1 MTIPNS
7 PRVVIIGAG
16 FAGLWAART
25 LSHSQTDVLVLDR
38 NNYHTFS
45 PLLYQVAAA
54 ELEPEDI
61 VYPVRSVLRGQ
72 QNIRFLMNEVGEIDL
87 AAKQVKTTD
96 HVFPYDFLVLAI
108 GSTSHFFGVTGAAE
122 YAFQLKTLE
131 QVIALRNHILFRF
144 ERALC
149 ETNPERRQQMLTF
162 AIVGGGP
169 TGVEFAG
176 ALAELIRGPLVKDY
190 QALDPREMH
199 VLLLE
204 ATDRLLAPFPE
215 WLGTYAAKRL
225 QKMGVEIRLG
235 AMVSQITPENVQFK
249 DGTTIP
255 LETVIWTAGV
265 RGESFN
271 AELPTMRNGQVKVLP
286 TLQTPDYPEVY
297 VIGDLA
303 YIEED
308 GHSLPMLAPVATQQG
323 EAAARN
329 IIRQA
334 DGREPVPFHYHNR
347 GTMVTIGRN
356 AAIAYIEGHAFA
368 GFPAWILWLSIHLY
382 SLIGFRNRLLV
393 LINWAWDYLFYER
406 AVRLIVSLPVSRTM
420 KAKKIFS
427 GVDSKGTVISKPDT
441 LGGKDHHEIEPGR
454 SKP

>member
-1 MTIPNS
+1 MTIPNR

-25 LSHSQTDVLVLDR
+25 LSHSQVDVLVLDR
-38 NNYHTFS
+38 NNYHTFF

-72 QNIRFLMNEVGEIDL
+72 QNIRFLMNEVTEIDL
-87 AAKQVKTTD
+87 VTKQVKTMD

-108 GSTSHFFGVTGAAE
+108 GSTPHFFGVTGAAE

-131 QVIALRNHILFRF
+131 QAVALRNHVLFRF

-149 ETNPERRQQMLTF
+149 ETDPERRQQMLTF

-176 ALAELIRGPLVKDY
+176 ALAELIRGPLVKNY
-190 QALDPREMH
+190 EALDPREMH

-215 WLGTYAAKRL
+215 RLGTYAAKRL
-225 QKMGVEIRLG
+225 QKLGVEIRLR
-235 AMVSQITPENVQFK
+235 AMVSQITPKYVQFK
-249 DGTTIP
+249 DGATIP

-271 AELPTMRNGQVKVLP
+271 AELLTMRNGQVKVLP

-303 YIEED
+303 FMEKD

-334 DGREPVPFHYHNR
+334 NRQEPVSFHYHNR

-356 AAIAYIEGHAFA
+356 AAIAYISGHAFA

-382 SLIGFRNRLLV
+382 GLIGFRNRLLV
-393 LINWAWDYLFYER
+393 LINWAWDYLFFER
-406 AVRLIVSLPVSRTM
+406 AASLIVSLPVSRT
-420 KAKKIFS
+420 
-427 GVDSKGTVISKPDT
+427 ISKV
-441 LGGKDHHEIEPGR
+441 L
-454 SKP
+454 

>member
-1 MTIPNS
+1 
-7 PRVVIIGAG
+7 VVILGAG

-25 LSHSQTDVLVLDR
+25 LSHSQVDVLVLDR
-38 NNYHTFS
+38 NNYHTFF

-72 QNIRFLMNEVGEIDL
+72 QNIRFLMNEVTEIDL
-87 AAKQVKTTD
+87 IGKKVKTTD
-96 HVFPYDFLVLAI
+96 HVFPYDFLVLGI
-108 GSTSHFFGVTGAAE
+108 GSTSHFFGVKGAAE

-131 QVIALRNHILFRF
+131 EAIALRNHILFHF

-149 ETNPERRQQMLTF
+149 ETDPERRQQMLTF
-162 AIVGGGP
+162 AIVGGGA

-215 WLGTYAAKRL
+215 RLGTYAAKRL
-225 QKMGVEIRLG
+225 QKMGVEIHLR
-235 AMVSQITPENVQFK
+235 AMVSQITPEYVQLEE
-249 DGTTIP
+249 GTTIP

-271 AELPTMRNGQVKVLP
+271 AILPTMRNGQVKVLP

-303 YIEED
+303 FVEAD

-323 EAAARN
+323 ETAAHN
-329 IIRQA
+329 IIRQVN
-334 DGREPVPFHYHNR
+334 GQEPVSFHYHNR

-356 AAIAYIEGHAFA
+356 AAIAYIGGHAFA

-382 SLIGFRNRLLV
+382 SLISFRNRLLV
-393 LINWAWDYLFYER
+393 LVNWSWDYLFYER
-406 AVRLIVSLPVSRTM
+406 AVRLIVSLPVSRTLGP
-420 KAKKIFS
+420 KKIFS
-427 GVDSKGTVISKPDT
+427 GVDSKGPVFPNKTN
-441 LGGKDHHEIEPGR
+441 LGGDDHPEIEPGR

>member
-1 MTIPNS
+1 MTIPDR

-38 NNYHTFS
+38 NNYHTFF

-61 VYPVRSVLRGQ
+61 VYPVRSILRGQ
-72 QNIRFLMNEVGEIDL
+72 QNIRFLMNEVTEIDL
-87 AAKQVKTTD
+87 VAKQVKTTD

-108 GSTSHFFGVTGAAE
+108 GSTSHFFGVTGADE

-131 QVIALRNHILFRF
+131 QAIALRNHILFRF

-149 ETNPERRQQMLTF
+149 ETDPERRQQMLTF

-190 QALDPREMH
+190 PALDPREMH

-204 ATDRLLAPFPE
+204 AADRLLAPFPE
-215 WLGTYAAKRL
+215 RLGTYAVKRL
-225 QKMGVEIRLG
+225 QKMGVEIHLQ
-235 AMVSQITPENVQFK
+235 AMVSQITPEYVQFK
-249 DGTTIP
+249 DGATIP

-286 TLQTPDYPEVY
+286 TLQTPDHPEVY
-297 VIGDLA
+297 IIGDLA

-308 GHSLPMLAPVATQQG
+308 GHSLPMLGSGRHSTRGSSRPQHNSPGKRTRACAFLLSQPG
-323 EAAARN
+323 Y
-329 IIRQA
+329 
-334 DGREPVPFHYHNR
+334 DGDHWPKCCYSIYM
-347 GTMVTIGRN
+347 GTC
-356 AAIAYIEGHAFA
+356 FC
-368 GFPAWILWLSIHLY
+368 WLSGLDSMAEHT
-382 SLIGFRNRLLV
+382 SLQPDR
-393 LINWAWDYLFYER
+393 
-406 AVRLIVSLPVSRTM
+406 
-420 KAKKIFS
+420 
-427 GVDSKGTVISKPDT
+427 IS
-441 LGGKDHHEIEPGR
+441 
-454 SKP
+454 

>member
-1 MTIPNS
+1 MTNPKR

-25 LSHSQTDVLVLDR
+25 LAYSQTEVLVLDR
-38 NNYHTFS
+38 NNYHTFF

-61 VYPVRSVLRGQ
+61 VYPVRRVLRGQ
-72 QNIRFLMNEVGEIDL
+72 QNIRFLMNEVTEIDL
-87 AAKQVKTTD
+87 VGKQVKTTD
-96 HVFPYDFLVLAI
+96 HVFPYDFLVFAI

-122 YAFQLKTLE
+122 YAYQLKTLE
-131 QVIALRNHILFRF
+131 QASALRNHILFRF

-149 ETNPERRQQMLTF
+149 ETDPKHRQQMLTF

-215 WLGTYAAKRL
+215 RLGTYAVSRL
-225 QKMGVEIRLG
+225 QKMGVEIHLR
-235 AMVSQITPENVQFK
+235 MIVNQITPEHVQFK
-249 DGTTIP
+249 DGSIIP

-265 RGESFN
+265 QGESFN
-271 AELPTMRNGQVKVLP
+271 AELPRMRNGQVRVLP
-286 TLQTPDYPEVY
+286 TLQTPDHPEIY
-297 VIGDLA
+297 IIGDLA
-303 YIEED
+303 YLEED

-323 EAAARN
+323 EAVARN
-329 IIRQA
+329 IIRQTN
-334 DGREPVPFHYHNR
+334 GQEPVPFHYHNR

-356 AAIAYIEGHAFA
+356 AAIAYIGGHAIT
-368 GFPAWILWLSIHLY
+368 GFPAWILWLTIHLY

-393 LINWAWDYLFYER
+393 LINWAWDYLFFER
-406 AVRLIVSLPVSRTM
+406 AVHLIVSLPGSQTR
-420 KAKKIFS
+420 KAKETSS
-427 GVDSKGTVISKPDT
+427 GVDSKVTIISKPDNS
-441 LGGKDHHEIEPGR
+441 GGI
-454 SKP
+454 SS

>member
-1 MTIPNS
+1 MTNPIR

-25 LSHSQTDVLVLDR
+25 LAHSQADVLVLDR
-38 NNYHTFS
+38 NNYHTFF

-72 QNIRFLMNEVGEIDL
+72 QNIRFLMNEVTEIDL
-87 AAKQVKTTD
+87 IAKQVKTTD

-131 QVIALRNHILFRF
+131 QAIALRNHILFRF

-176 ALAELIRGPLVKDY
+176 ALAELIHGPLVKDY
-190 QALDPREMH
+190 QALDPQEMH

-204 ATDRLLAPFPE
+204 ATDRLLATFPE
-215 WLGTYAAKRL
+215 RLGTYAAKRL
-225 QKMGVEIRLG
+225 QKMGVEIHLR
-235 AMVSQITPENVQFK
+235 AMVSQITPEYVQFK

-255 LETVIWTAGV
+255 METVIWTAGV
-265 RGESFN
+265 HGKPVN
-271 AELPTMRNGQVKVLP
+271 ADLPARRNGQVQTLP
-286 TLQTPDYPEVY
+286 TLQSPDHPEVY
-297 VIGDLA
+297 IIGDLA
-303 YIEED
+303 YLEEA
-308 GHSLPMLAPVATQQG
+308 GLALPMLAPTATQQG

-329 IIRQA
+329 IIRQTIGQA
-334 DGREPVPFHYHNR
+334 PVPFHYINR
-347 GTMVTIGRN
+347 GTMATIGRN
-356 AAIAYIEGHAFA
+356 AAIAYMWGHAFT
-368 GFPAWILWLSIHLY
+368 GFPAWILWLGIHLY

-393 LINWAWDYLFYER
+393 LIDWAGDYLFYER
-406 AVRLIVSLPVSRTM
+406 AMRLIVSLPEE
-420 KAKKIFS
+420 
-427 GVDSKGTVISKPDT
+427 
-441 LGGKDHHEIEPGR
+441 H
-454 SKP
+454 